1 MKNMK
6 TEKHLLQNEKTSDH
20 LTVQRGS
27 AVRELGL
34 QQVHHIFD
42 GAFVRLTK
50 FQNNL
55 FAAHWV

>member
-42 GAFVRLTK
+42 GALVRLTK

-55 FAAHWV
+55 FVAHWV